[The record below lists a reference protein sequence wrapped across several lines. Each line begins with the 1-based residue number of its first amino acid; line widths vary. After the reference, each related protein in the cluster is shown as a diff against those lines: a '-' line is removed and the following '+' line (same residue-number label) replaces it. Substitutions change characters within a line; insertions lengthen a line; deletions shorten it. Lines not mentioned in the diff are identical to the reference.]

1 MMTKEE
7 MQEILRDLEL
17 DYEAEPTLIY
27 LFYVTPDGKVNNFS
41 ISLRRGGHLSDRQLE
56 RLMRREYPATRQGT
70 VIHTERPGWISR
82 TEWMDVT
89 EVCNM
94 LHISERPCGNGQ
106 AKGLFTSVDDRWWA
120 KLVFQRDGNRC
131 NGIPTAVQ
139 VQGTQETGGA
149 RGISGLLFGEVTLF
163 CQPYI
168 VIVVATDK
176 KQNFH

>member
-94 LHISERPCGNGQ
+94 LHISERT
-106 AKGLFTSVDDRWWA
+106 LRTSTIDGGRKLYFKREEIDRV
-120 KLVFQRDGNRC
+120 LESN
-131 NGIPTAVQ
+131 AVQ
-139 VQGTQETGGA
+139 ENGRIDNTV
-149 RGISGLLFGEVTLF
+149 F
-163 CQPYI
+163 
-168 VIVVATDK
+168 D
-176 KQNFH
+176 

>member
-56 RLMRREYPATRQGT
+56 RLMRREYPATRQGA
-70 VIHTERPGWISR
+70 VIHTERPGWLSR

-94 LHISERPCGNGQ
+94 LHISERTLRTWTT
-106 AKGLFTSVDDRWWA
+106 KGLFHPSTIDGGRKLYFKREEIDRV
-120 KLVFQRDGNRC
+120 LESN
-131 NGIPTAVQ
+131 AVQ
-139 VQGTQETGGA
+139 ENGRIDNTV
-149 RGISGLLFGEVTLF
+149 F
-163 CQPYI
+163 
-168 VIVVATDK
+168 D
-176 KQNFH
+176 